1 MHRATRADD
10 FFLPTRSEIQFIDIV
25 KKLICL
31 YTDLR
36 KEMSGREP
44 RMWRLTAHNTGKS
57 CTIN

>member
-1 MHRATRADD
+1 M
-10 FFLPTRSEIQFIDIV
+10 LLIDIV

-36 KEMSGREP
+36 EEMSGREP
-44 RMWRLTAHNTGKS
+44 RMWRLTAHDTGRS